1 MKNKITKS
9 ILMLLLLSVPV
20 FAFAAI
26 ELKTVVET
34 EVTEKDKTGKTITK
48 RVAAKKV
55 VPGTE
60 VIYTISAK
68 NTGKKVAE
76 NIMIKDPI
84 PEHMRYV
91 DGSAFGAGTA
101 ISFSVDGGKT
111 YNKPGKLTIKNK
123 AGKSR
128 PATSDDYTHIRWAL
142 QFKLKPGQVAPVW
155 FKAKL
160 K

>member
-1 MKNKITKS
+1 MKNTITKS
-9 ILMLLLLSVPV
+9 LLTLLLLGLPV

-26 ELKTVVET
+26 ELKAVAEI
-34 EVTEKDKTGKTITK
+34 EVTKKDKNGKTTTK

-55 VPGTE
+55 VPGTV
-60 VIYTISAK
+60 VIYTLSAK
-68 NTGKKVAE
+68 NTGKEVAE

-91 DGSAFGAGTA
+91 DGSASGSNTV
-101 ISFSVDGGKT
+101 ITFSTDGGKT
-111 YNKPGKLTIKNK
+111 YAKPEKLTVKNK
-123 AGKSR
+123 LGKSQ

-155 FKAKL
+155 FKAQL